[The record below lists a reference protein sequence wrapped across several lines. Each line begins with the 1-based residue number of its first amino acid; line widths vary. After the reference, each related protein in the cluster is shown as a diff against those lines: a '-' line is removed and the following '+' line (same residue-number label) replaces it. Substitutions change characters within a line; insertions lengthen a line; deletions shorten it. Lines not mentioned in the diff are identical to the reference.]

1 MTVLNPRNESGDVLK
16 TRFMGARFR
25 DEIRT
30 LLDRGE
36 DVRIDFSGVG
46 AISHSFADECFG
58 DLFSELGADLF
69 RERVRLAAAN
79 EGVRAVLRLV
89 FADRRSK
96 ETV

>member
-1 MTVLNPRNESGDVLK
+1 MTTLNPGIEGGDVLK

-25 DEIRT
+25 DEIRA

-36 DVRIDFSGVG
+36 EVRIDFSGVG

-58 DLFSELGADLF
+58 DLFSEFGADLF
-69 RERVRLAAAN
+69 RERVHLAAAN
-79 EGVRAVLRLV
+79 DGVRAVLRLV

-96 ETV
+96 EAA

>member
-1 MTVLNPRNESGDVLK
+1 MTVLDPSTEGGDVLK

-25 DEIRT
+25 DEIRA
-30 LLDRGE
+30 LLDCGE
-36 DVRIDFSGVG
+36 EVRVDFSGVG

-58 DLFSELGADLF
+58 DLFSEFGADLF
-69 RERVRLAAAN
+69 RERVHLAAAN

-96 ETV
+96 EPA

>member
-1 MTVLNPRNESGDVLK
+1 MTVLNPATEGGDVLK

-25 DEIRT
+25 GEIKV

-36 DVRIDFSGVG
+36 DVRIDFSNVG

-58 DLFSELGADLF
+58 ELFSEFGADLF
-69 RERVRLAAAN
+69 RERVHLAAAN

-96 ETV
+96 EAA